1 MPTALDPR
9 SNTLLATFADLGCGS
24 LLAALQPVDMPQG
37 RALCDV
43 DRPAQDV
50 YFPTSAIVSL
60 WCLTQ
65 DGGSAEV
72 ATVGREG
79 MVGIS
84 VFMGGGS
91 STCGAVVQS
100 AGQGFRLSAGL
111 MQDGFERGGP
121 VRHTVLCYI
130 QAVMTQM
137 TRTAVCNRHHS
148 VDSQLSRLLLQT
160 LDRLSGPDIH
170 MTHEVIARA
179 LGVRRE
185 GVSEGASKLQHAGLI
200 RCGRGRITV
209 LDRCG
214 LERHACECYA
224 LVGNRYPTSG
234 PQALAR

>member
-1 MPTALDPR
+1 M
-9 SNTLLATFADLGCGS
+9 SNPHNPLSNALLAAFADAGCSS
-24 LLAALQPVDMPQG
+24 LLAALQPVDMLKGQ
-37 RALCDV
+37 ALCDFTS
-43 DRPAQDV
+43 PAQNV
-50 YFPTSAIVSL
+50 YFPTSSIVSL

-65 DGGSAEV
+65 DGDSAEV
-72 ATVGREG
+72 AAVGHEG

-100 AGQGFRLSAGL
+100 AGQGFCLSARL
-111 MQDGFERGGP
+111 IKEVFDQGGP
-121 VRHTVLCYI
+121 VMHIVLRYI

-137 TRTAVCNRHHS
+137 TQTAVCNRHHS
-148 VDSQLSRLLLQT
+148 VDSQLSRWLLQT
-160 LDRLSGPDIH
+160 LDRLSGQDIH

-209 LDRCG
+209 LDRRG
-214 LERHACECYA
+214 LEGHACECYA
-224 LVGNRYPTSG
+224 LVSKECQRLRPE
-234 PQALAR
+234 ALAH